1 METGAANPGSRHSMP
16 AQRADRLSNGVK
28 ERILGT
34 TEKAVGGGSNSGQA
48 VISRSDFMF
57 HISLPFP

>member
-1 METGAANPGSRHSMP
+1 METGAANPGPRHSMP

-34 TEKAVGGGSNSGQA
+34 TEKGGRGRVQ
-48 VISRSDFMF
+48 
-57 HISLPFP
+57 